1 MGRGGFVV
9 MQPRRV
15 GFSSCFTADF
25 LADLI
30 SAAAEILEVEINQM
44 DMKRNTHTKKKR
56 QESKLWLLQT
66 DGVSPH

>member
-1 MGRGGFVV
+1 

-44 DMKRNTHTKKKR
+44 DMKRNTKKKR

>member
-30 SAAAEILEVEINQM
+30 STAAEILEVEINQM
-44 DMKRNTHTKKKR
+44 DMKRNTKKKR